1 MNVMHRYLFAKAHLC
16 KLGAARGERWGGG
29 GEEVSPFLALWRLR
43 RQNFPRTS
51 TSEPA
56 RRVTRRVTRR
66 ATYLLVKSVTGVS
79 KQDELQL
86 TELKRRVDLQ
96 TLGWYTEH
104 AAHEDTASQSSPV

>member
-1 MNVMHRYLFAKAHLC
+1 MGVGRKCPLSS
-16 KLGAARGERWGGG
+16 RDGGFTVKMFR
-29 GEEVSPFLALWRLR
+29 EIAQVSPLAGLPICSYD
-43 RQNFPRTS
+43 QF
-51 TSEPA
+51 
-56 RRVTRRVTRR
+56 
-66 ATYLLVKSVTGVS
+66 TGVT